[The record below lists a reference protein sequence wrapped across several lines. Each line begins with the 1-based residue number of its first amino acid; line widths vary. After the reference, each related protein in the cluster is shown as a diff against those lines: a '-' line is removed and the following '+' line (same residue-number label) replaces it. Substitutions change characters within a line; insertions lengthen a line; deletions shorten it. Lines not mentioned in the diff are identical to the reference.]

1 MGMYVVTL
9 DQRHS
14 RHGEDEVPRLLARLN
29 RARAGLVLPFERTA
43 GDEVQGLFDE
53 AESVVGVL
61 AEMLRGS
68 GWSIGVGVGATDGR
82 IPSSVREGRG
92 DAYVQARAAV
102 ERAKTAP
109 YPVCVSASAPD
120 EAERAETACWLLAAI
135 LTRRSAAGWQAVDT
149 MADQQHQNRAAEQLG
164 ISPQAMSSR
173 LRVAGYTEE
182 RRGRALVTYL
192 LRECQ

>member
-14 RHGEDEVPRLLARLN
+14 RHGEDEVPRLPARLM
-29 RARAGLVLPFERTA
+29 RALAWLVLPFERTA
-43 GDEVQGLFDE
+43 GDEVQGLFDD

-68 GWSIGVGVGATDGR
+68 GWSIGVGVGAADGR
-82 IPSSVREGRG
+82 IPSAVREGRG

-109 YPVCVSASAPD
+109 YPV
-120 EAERAETACWLLAAI
+120 
-135 LTRRSAAGWQAVDT
+135 
-149 MADQQHQNRAAEQLG
+149 
-164 ISPQAMSSR
+164 
-173 LRVAGYTEE
+173 
-182 RRGRALVTYL
+182 
-192 LRECQ
+192 